1 MERDWRA
8 LPGQNRLQLATNPE
22 RFRWCTPATQSN
34 FRISLIAFTECFG
47 CRCRADLFRRG
58 RWKRNESHGG
68 RAERRPAAHERQS
81 RARLHITERMAPAS
95 LWAIRIADSDAAA
108 QVRRTAEQKEID
120 RLAIGSKR
128 VAAWGREHDN
138 EKQARSMQKRVDK
151 LKKDRTVAAMSG
163 GERARLPFPAR
174 STASD
179 HPR

>member
-1 MERDWRA
+1 MKWDWRA
-8 LPGQNRLQLATNPE
+8 LPGQNRLRLATNLE
-22 RFRWCTPATQSN
+22 RFRCCTPATQSN
-34 FRISLIAFTECFG
+34 FRCSLIAVTECFC

-68 RAERRPAAHERQS
+68 RAEQRPAARERQS
-81 RARLHITERMAPAS
+81 RALLRIAERTAPAD
-95 LWAIRIADSDAAA
+95 LWPIRIADTNSAA
-108 QVRRTAEQKEID
+108 QVRRAAEQKEID

-138 EKQARSMQKRVDK
+138 EKQARSMQTRVDK
-151 LKKDRTVAAMSG
+151 LKEDRTVAAMSG
-163 GERARLPFPAR
+163 GKRARLPFPAR